1 MSKRKLAVFDVDG
14 TIFRSSLTRRLFS
27 QLVEDGIFLQSARR
41 AVWPKF
47 QAWLDRQGTYDDYL
61 NELVQVFIKH
71 IKGKRQADIRRAA
84 RQVVATEKSRVYRF
98 TRDLIAELKKKN
110 YFLVAI
116 SGSPY
121 EIVRC
126 YNRFLKF
133 DRSYGWVLDVDK
145 TGCYTGKMKYT
156 YSFFDKKFLVEHAVK
171 KYGLTLKG
179 SVAVGDTES
188 DVSMLEIVDRPIVF
202 NPSSG
207 LYEIAKKKKW
217 EIVVER
223 KDVIY
228 HL

>member
-1 MSKRKLAVFDVDG
+1 MIKRKLAVFDVDG
-14 TIFRSSLTRRLFS
+14 TIFRSSLTRQLFS
-27 QLVEDGIFLQSARR
+27 QLVKDKIFPQSARR

-47 QAWLDRQGTYDDYL
+47 QDWLNRQGTYDDYL

-71 IKGKRQADIRRAA
+71 IKGKRQTDVRRAA
-84 RQVVATEKSRVYRF
+84 RQVVATEKSRVYKF

-133 DRSYGWVLDVDK
+133 DKSYGWVLDVDK
-145 TGCYTGKMKYT
+145 AGRYTGKMKYT
-156 YSFFDKKFLVEHAVK
+156 YSFSDKKFLVEHAMK
-171 KYGLTLKG
+171 KYGLTLDG

-188 DVSMLEIVDRPIVF
+188 DVSMLKVVDHPIAF

-207 LYEIAKKKKW
+207 LYKIANKNKW